1 MLFNMS
7 IYTILSQEL
16 SESTPDNVNVIPAPF
31 DVLQPPEMQVL
42 TTYHK
47 LQRSARRK
55 DSLMT
60 LVYAYYLGE
69 LLEMTTNRGLR
80 TYLNSHFTR
89 YYSLVAR
96 RTYYLFEKIG
106 VEQIYRTKKITMRQ
120 IYQMPFSDYQLLIGH

>member
-1 MLFNMS
+1 MS
-7 IYTILSQEL
+7 TYTILSQEL

-55 DSLMT
+55 DRLMT

-80 TYLNSHFTR
+80 TYLNSHLTR

-96 RTYYLFEKIG
+96 RTYCLFEKTG